1 MTAGRKRRPA
11 ATSAREATQEA
22 LPLAPPAP
30 REDGPPV
37 HPAPSAELPTAP
49 LPVAVPVHQP
59 EAPPQRTVGGF
70 EVLWVRCED
79 CGGGRHVDV
88 AGRHGAMPVR
98 GVTLLA
104 HPGWRRCQHHVPYW
118 ENCRGAA
125 VPPPCCLE
133 STP

>member
-11 ATSAREATQEA
+11 ATSARGASQES

-30 REDGPPV
+30 REDGAPTRQA
-37 HPAPSAELPTAP
+37 PADLPAAP
-49 LPVAVPVHQP
+49 APVAVPVRQL
-59 EAPPQRTVGGF
+59 ETVPQRTVGGF
-70 EVLWVRCED
+70 EVLWVRCEE
-79 CGGGRHVDV
+79 CGRGRHVDV

-104 HPGWRRCQHHVPYW
+104 RPEWPRCQHGVPYW